1 MTEFKKQE
9 DNTTGTSNSP
19 KSKENR
25 VKNDSRPSQGPPQSY
40 IGYYRVSTQRQG
52 MSGLGLEAQRSA
64 VLNYIGNR
72 PLLGEFKDIES
83 GKNDNRPELLKAI
96 QKSKETNSIL
106 VIAKLDRLSRNL
118 NFITLLQSEKVRF
131 VCCDLPD
138 ANELTIHIFG
148 ALAQWERQR
157 ISERTKLALNQLKQ
171 RGVKLGKPENLSLR
185 ARVKGASKMKEKS
198 SNNPNNIKAKK
209 IINLLHKNGKSLRE
223 IANELNESGFKT
235 ANNNQF
241 RPEQVRRLLN

>member
-1 MTEFKKQE
+1 MTKITERE
-9 DNTTGTSNSP
+9 GNTSKTQKGP

-25 VKNDSRPSQGPPQSY
+25 VKIDSTATLGGIQSF

-52 MSGLGLEAQRSA
+52 VSGLGLEAQRSS

-72 PLLGEFKDIES
+72 HLLGEFKDIES

-157 ISERTKLALNQLKQ
+157 ISERTKSALLQLKK
-171 RGVKLGKPENLSLR
+171 RGKQLGKPENLTKT
-185 ARVKGASKMKEKS
+185 ARLKGALKMKEISK
-198 SNNPNNIKAKK
+198 NNPNNIKAKK
-209 IINLLHKNGKSLRE
+209 IIDLLHINGKSLRD
-223 IANELNESGFKT
+223 IATELNESGFRT
-235 ANNNQF
+235 AKNKLF
-241 RPEQVRRLLN
+241 KPEQVRRLLN